1 MSKAKLLLEVAQIG
15 LDLIGIVDPTG
26 LADAASGIISL
37 SKGRWLDAVISGASL
52 IPYLGDIAKV
62 GKFPRYMKV
71 IRESIQF
78 AKTDAKFAAA
88 LKDEFREI
96 SNLIAKIPMDKIPKS
111 VSEPLQ
117 AMKREIDEFLQG
129 VGNLLERQLANP
141 GSRRFNPEYHDAGN
155 LSLGTRKTP
164 MDLSNSDAERLLK
177 EAIPTQSGGSSSL
190 WGYKDGKAYRFF
202 FDNQSAWHG
211 YPVSEKPPTDVL
223 RKWLANRQITNA
235 QYEKFVKTTQRG
247 N

>member
-1 MSKAKLLLEVAQIG
+1 M
-15 LDLIGIVDPTG
+15 
-26 LADAASGIISL
+26 
-37 SKGRWLDAVISGASL
+37 ISGASL
-52 IPYLGDIAKV
+52 IPYLGDVAKV

-71 IRESIQF
+71 IGESIQL

-129 VGNLLERQLANP
+129 LGNLLERQLTNP

-164 MDLSNSDAERLLK
+164 MDLSNKEAKRLLK
-177 EAIPTQSGGSSSL
+177 EAIPTRSGGSSSL

-211 YPVSEKPPTDVL
+211 YPVAEKPPTDVL
-223 RKWLANRQITNA
+223 RKWMANNQITKA
-235 QYEKFVKTTQRG
+235 QYENLLGLRNAANKC
-247 N
+247 